1 MGKCRTYTAQSY
13 NSLKRL
19 YRADGEWHTGS
30 LHTGVSAQLGNVRVV
45 NLGIHMRM
53 IVTFAEIRFETT
65 IGVIRSENDHIF
77 AVKTIVFLRQSAV
90 FRREGPPVVT
100 C

>member
-19 YRADGEWHTGS
+19 YRADGEW
-30 LHTGVSAQLGNVRVV
+30 HTGVSAQLGNVRVV

-65 IGVIRSENDHIF
+65 IGVFCNENDHIF
-77 AVKTIVFLRQSAV
+77 AVKTIVFLGQLAV
-90 FRREGPPVVT
+90 FCREGPPAVT